1 MEHKGTVGLVTERLL
16 LRRFEFDDA
25 PAMYRNWAG
34 DEEVTK
40 FLTWPTHKNEET
52 SERVL
57 REWIRKYNQPD
68 FYNWAIVWK
77 ETGEPVGNISV
88 VSMNEKAE
96 QVHMGYCIS
105 RSLWHQGVTSE
116 ALKETIRFLFE
127 EVQAGCVSARHDT
140 RNPNSG
146 KVMEK
151 CGMKY
156 EGTLRHSDWNNQGI
170 CDASHYS
177 ILREEYEAMKKEAG

>member
-57 REWIRKYNQPD
+57 REWIRKYDQPD
-68 FYNWAIVWK
+68 FYN
-77 ETGEPVGNISV
+77 
-88 VSMNEKAE
+88 
-96 QVHMGYCIS
+96 
-105 RSLWHQGVTSE
+105 
-116 ALKETIRFLFE
+116 
-127 EVQAGCVSARHDT
+127 
-140 RNPNSG
+140 
-146 KVMEK
+146 
-151 CGMKY
+151 
-156 EGTLRHSDWNNQGI
+156 
-170 CDASHYS
+170 
-177 ILREEYEAMKKEAG
+177 